1 MNAPPR
7 TRKAAPGKAATP
19 PAPLSE
25 WTRPITDGAPC
36 GPNLEYDNDYA
47 VLLAK
52 LAPQSDVQYGDFVG
66 KPESPDW
73 SDIERDCRRLL
84 ARSKD
89 IVLLICLC
97 RCRARLAGAA
107 GLAQALEG
115 LLEIL
120 YAYPDAV
127 HPQLEID
134 GQADPAVRANA
145 IANLADPGGLLA
157 DMRDIVV
164 ASNAAFHLTLKDL
177 ERSFAV
183 PRPADAIAPETVLQQ
198 LAELQARGA
207 TEMPALARAAAA
219 ADAVATWSQHTL
231 GEAAPDLG
239 ALRQLLAWIPAG
251 ERRPAPADPDAAA
264 PPVPPA
270 ASVAPTAS
278 MPPMPRA
285 DAPLRHSDL
294 AAAEPTGWAP
304 PPGFTQQM
312 SPAQGRAHARQ
323 TLRAVREWLQHQEPS
338 NPVAVVLLQA
348 ERMIGMRYGELARA
362 LPLELFTQWE
372 NGAAPQ
378 DDGGQP

>member
-19 PAPLSE
+19 PAPPSE
-25 WTRPITDGAPC
+25 WTSPITEDAPC

-89 IVLLICLC
+89 IVLLVCLC
-97 RCRARLAGAA
+97 RCRARLGGAA

-120 YAYPDAV
+120 HAYPDAV

-183 PRPADAIAPETVLQQ
+183 PRPAEAIAPETVLQQ

-207 TEMPALARAAAA
+207 TEMPALSRAAAA
-219 ADAVATWSQHTL
+219 ADAVAAWSQQQL
-231 GEAAPDLG
+231 GEAAPDLH

-251 ERRPAPADPDAAA
+251 ERRPVPADPAAPTAAA
-264 PPVPPA
+264 PPM
-270 ASVAPTAS
+270 ASALPV
-278 MPPMPRA
+278 PPMPRA
-285 DAPLRHSDL
+285 GAPLQPSDP
-294 AAAEPTGWAP
+294 ADTEPADWTL
-304 PPGFTQQM
+304 PPGFSPQM

-372 NGAAPQ
+372 NGAAPH